1 MAHYCTSFYYEL
13 IPCWLHLGSQSSWV
27 IPVSFMKYNFDHNH
41 MNSAG
46 DDSMYHMRIAGGLR
60 YNVKIQS
67 PPCCIL
73 IFLFRVVFS
82 VSEVGFHVLSTHP
95 PPSLLGPRRSYY
107 PNETRQETSILCAA
121 QNPDVTF
128 LWSKF
133 GSNLG
138 HQNFSICAIIN
149 GITMKYHNHFIF
161 NSLGGGGIFCKNMA
175 DVKLKHQASYGEAG
189 MKSYFSSIFST
200 SFVFAFVLFLLD
212 FLHCFVFV
220 FAVCAILILAL
231 ILILILIHESWI
243 LILIWLLIL
252 NPNPDYSLSIS
263 SPE

>member
-1 MAHYCTSFYYEL
+1 MLY
-13 IPCWLHLGSQSSWV
+13 
-27 IPVSFMKYNFDHNH
+27 FDLFH
-41 MNSAG
+41 
-46 DDSMYHMRIAGGLR
+46 
-60 YNVKIQS
+60 
-67 PPCCIL
+67 PCCIL
-73 IFLFRVVFS
+73 IFLLRVVFWSFSS
-82 VSEVGFHVLSTHP
+82 VLYFDLSHPCCIFSFEVGFHVLSTHP

-175 DVKLKHQASYGEAG
+175 DVKLNHQASYGEAG

-212 FLHCFVFV
+212 FLPS
-220 FAVCAILILAL
+220 VCLCL
-231 ILILILIHESWI
+231 W
-243 LILIWLLIL
+243 
-252 NPNPDYSLSIS
+252 
-263 SPE
+263 